1 MNKRLSAIVLL
12 VVAMIIW
19 GSAYAVTKA
28 SLAEIPP
35 VLFALLRYI
44 IASILLAAFVVFS
57 GKLARIPRPIPWIA
71 IVLMGASGVFFYTIA
86 YNISLVYTSTAQ
98 GALVQSFIPAVTI
111 LLAAVFLKESLSP
124 IRLAGIGIS
133 IVGIFLIMIFAEGGV
148 DAPNSLLGNSIML
161 LSVAFW
167 AAYTIFA
174 KRLAGLDPLVITT
187 GATIAGTILLMPAAL
202 LEVMGKAPPHI
213 TASGWVGV
221 IYLGVFSSAVAMLL
235 YNRSL
240 QHLNAGET
248 ANFLNLM
255 PVVAVLAA
263 VIFLG
268 ESLTFWQTSGGVLVL
283 LGVWISLQKGRRMP
297 IEEITETPPV
307 S

>member
-1 MNKRLSAIVLL
+1 
-12 VVAMIIW
+12 
-19 GSAYAVTKA
+19 
-28 SLAEIPP
+28 
-35 VLFALLRYI
+35 
-44 IASILLAAFVVFS
+44 
-57 GKLARIPRPIPWIA
+57 
-71 IVLMGASGVFFYTIA
+71 
-86 YNISLVYTSTAQ
+86 
-98 GALVQSFIPAVTI
+98 
-111 LLAAVFLKESLSP
+111 
-124 IRLAGIGIS
+124 
-133 IVGIFLIMIFAEGGV
+133 MIFAKGGV

-167 AAYTIFA
+167 AAYTLFA

-187 GATIAGTILLMPAAL
+187 GATIAGTVLLLPAAL
-202 LEVMGKAPPHI
+202 IEVMSKAPPQI
-213 TASGWVGV
+213 TTSGWAGV

-268 ESLTFWQTSGGVLVL
+268 ESLTFWQISGGILVL
-283 LGVWISLQKGRRMP
+283 LGVWISLQKRRRTS